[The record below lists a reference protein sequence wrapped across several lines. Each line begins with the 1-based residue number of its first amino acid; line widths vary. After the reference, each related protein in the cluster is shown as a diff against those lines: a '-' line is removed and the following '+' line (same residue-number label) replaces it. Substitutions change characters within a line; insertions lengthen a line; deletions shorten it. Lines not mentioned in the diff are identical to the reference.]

1 MFKISQGN
9 ADLQNH
15 YMKLEIDRIHNAVL
29 DTLNFVSL
37 SKICYLYSLRKN
49 FCNPI
54 TVALIGRNLNIHPG
68 KKRAL
73 IAYLTGERY
82 IPSIFVIATANEYL
96 NQIPFIQD
104 AQPFDNPI
112 LTNLYDSNI
121 WTINVEGQKQYAGEE
136 NENRYNCQ
144 AQGYFQEN
152 IIDVY
157 GNIVIKSKC
166 GYSFR
171 TEYNTT
177 QKTVIKVQNKKQAFK
192 ELFKIIDK

>member
-1 MFKISQGN
+1 MFKISQGS

-29 DTLNFVSL
+29 DKLNFVSL
-37 SKICYLYSLRKN
+37 SKISYLYSLRKH
-49 FCNPI
+49 FSNPI

-73 IAYLTGERY
+73 IAYLTGERH

-96 NQIPFIQD
+96 NQIPFVQN
-104 AQPFDNPI
+104 AQPFDNPV

-121 WTINVEGQKQYAGEE
+121 WTINVEGQKRYAGEE
-136 NENRYNCQ
+136 NEDRYNRQ
-144 AQGYFQEN
+144 AQGYFKDN
-152 IIDVY
+152 IIDVH

-166 GYSFR
+166 GYNFR
-171 TEYNTT
+171 TEYDTT
-177 QKTVIKVQNKKQAFK
+177 QKTVIKIHDKKQAFK
-192 ELFKIIDK
+192 ELFKIIDN